1 VAEIKQKVSLQF
13 ETDLEQAREDVTKLG
28 ELFEQSTKPTA
39 EQGALSAEQKA
50 ALEGE
55 IGQRAA
61 DIGLNPEEVKQ
72 VLSDI
77 NQLKQEARS
86 IDQQNLEL
94 EQENIALQEK
104 AKLAKEDELAA
115 LARAANLLKLPAD
128 ASREEIELARQKL
141 KTSKDLNISEKERK
155 ELNAAINQEFRTAQG
170 ALKRQNNALVAQ
182 QRNVEAINENTNKQ
196 GGLVDRARKF
206 YLKLTKSVEERD
218 TVEGKVTKEIVNQR
232 LELGKNQKA
241 VKAIE
246 DQTRRNEKAER
257 EYGDAIRNT
266 PDSFGGKVTSAFLYF
281 QALTAIKRVAREAVR
296 TITELDKALT
306 DISVVTTMTRQQT

>member
-1 VAEIKQKVSLQF
+1 MADIKQTISLQF
-13 ETDLEQAREDVTKLG
+13 ETDLEQAKADVTKLG

-61 DIGLNPEEVKQ
+61 DIGLSPEEVKQ

-94 EQENIALQEK
+94 EKENIALQEK

-115 LARAANLLKLPAD
+115 LARAAKLLKLPAD

-182 QRNVEAINENTNKQ
+182 QRNVETINENTNKQ

>member
-1 VAEIKQKVSLQF
+1 MAEIKQKVSLQF

>member
-1 VAEIKQKVSLQF
+1 VADIKQTISLQF
-13 ETDLEQAREDVTKLG
+13 ETDLEQAKADVTKLG

-61 DIGLNPEEVKQ
+61 DIGLSPEEVKQ

-94 EQENIALQEK
+94 EKENIALQEK

-115 LARAANLLKLPAD
+115 LARAAKLLKLPAD

-182 QRNVEAINENTNKQ
+182 QRNVETINENTNKQ

>member
-1 VAEIKQKVSLQF
+1 MAEIKQKVSLQF
-13 ETDLEQAREDVTKLG
+13 ETDLQQAREDVTKLG

-39 EQGALSAEQKA
+39 GQGALSAEQKA
-50 ALEGE
+50 GLEGE
-55 IGQRAA
+55 IGQRAT
-61 DIGLNPEEVKQ
+61 DIGLSPEEVKQ
-72 VLSDI
+72 VLADI

-86 IDQQNLEL
+86 IDQQNLEI
-94 EQENIALQEK
+94 EQENIALKEK

-115 LARAANLLKLPAD
+115 LARAATLLKLPAN
-128 ASREEIELARQKL
+128 ATREEIELARQKL
-141 KTSKDLNISEKERK
+141 KTSQDLNISEKERK
-155 ELNAAINQEFRTAQG
+155 ELNAAINQEFRIAQG
-170 ALKRQNNALVAQ
+170 ALKRQNNSLVAQ
-182 QRNVEAINENTNKQ
+182 QKNVEIINENTNKQ

-218 TVEGKVTKEIVNQR
+218 TVEGKVTQEIVKQR
-232 LELGKNQKA
+232 IELGKNQKA

-246 DQTRRNEKAER
+246 DQTKRNEKAER

-306 DISVVTTMTRQQT
+306 DIAVVTTMTRQQT